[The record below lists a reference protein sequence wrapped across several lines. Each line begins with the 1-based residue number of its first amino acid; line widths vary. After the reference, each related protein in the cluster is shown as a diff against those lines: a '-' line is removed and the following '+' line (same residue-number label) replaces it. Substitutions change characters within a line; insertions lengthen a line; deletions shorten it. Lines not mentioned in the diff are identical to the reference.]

1 MEHLRRIIR
10 ETIKDL
16 LRENFNK
23 NLKEAKPN
31 RYVYHKSV
39 PIFRDKI
46 SKEGLIPQRGDQWL
60 SDTKIDGKAIFVTN
74 SDNPE
79 DWFDSDYDDDVY
91 KIDTSKITNKWFF
104 DPNFE
109 EGIYKTDDNDSL
121 ITLEKIPLEAIELIH
136 KGTGES
142 LY

>member
-91 KIDTSKITNKWFF
+91 K
-104 DPNFE
+104 
-109 EGIYKTDDNDSL
+109 TDDNDSL